1 MQISVHQSASAWYQ
15 LIRERGL
22 GRARET
28 DLLKP
33 FASDVSIDQPNDVGN
48 ANAKPS
54 LRPTLAA
61 FAPPTLAVAATRNE
75 GANTMIMERGARP
88 DTLPKPERGKAVLIV
103 WLGVAVGLVLGLGLG
118 IGLGAALW
126 SIGALGATHTNHAGV
141 GVLSACERFFQCS
154 TSDADEIPGPEE
166 LETMSAQRQARY
178 AEPKWGTP

>member
-1 MQISVHQSASAWYQ
+1 MQISVHQSASARYQ

-88 DTLPKPERGKAVLIV
+88 DALPKPKRGKTTL
-103 WLGVAVGLVLGLGLG
+103 VAVVGIAVSLVLGLV
-118 IGLGAALW
+118 AL
-126 SIGALGATHTNHAGV
+126 SL
-141 GVLSACERFFQCS
+141 R
-154 TSDADEIPGPEE
+154 
-166 LETMSAQRQARY
+166 
-178 AEPKWGTP
+178 

>member
-1 MQISVHQSASAWYQ
+1 MMIGPTTITPIITGTGASRADQ
-15 LIRERGL
+15 RSESGGL
-22 GRARET
+22 VRARET

-88 DTLPKPERGKAVLIV
+88 DALPKPKRARTVLAGV
-103 WLGVAVGLVLGLGLG
+103 LGVGVGLVLGLGV
-118 IGLGAALW
+118 GLGV
-126 SIGALGATHTNHAGV
+126 LGWAWLRH
-141 GVLSACERFFQCS
+141 
-154 TSDADEIPGPEE
+154 
-166 LETMSAQRQARY
+166 
-178 AEPKWGTP
+178 

>member
-1 MQISVHQSASAWYQ
+1 MMIGPTTITPIITATRCISARSAGIGLPQHGTNSS
-15 LIRERGL
+15 ERGL

-88 DTLPKPERGKAVLIV
+88 DALPGEARRRRRDAILV
-103 WLGVAVGLVLGLGLG
+103 VAVIIVFIVIL
-118 IGLGAALW
+118 AWAYW
-126 SIGALGATHTNHAGV
+126 H
-141 GVLSACERFFQCS
+141 
-154 TSDADEIPGPEE
+154 
-166 LETMSAQRQARY
+166 
-178 AEPKWGTP
+178 